1 MEYAQDKVDETVLA
15 LLYLVLHDY
24 NRAWKG
30 FNWDILERIYEK
42 GSIEDPK
49 NKNKSMTLRSKTN
62 RLQLVQSIE
71 SGA

>member
-15 LLYLVLHDY
+15 LLYLALHDY